1 MVEVM
6 TSRRPAHMGSPLS
19 AGGGRL
25 RFNPLRM
32 WRRRRRLREEA
43 AEEARFL
50 RLRHGDNAVTA
61 AQEKLVRPDITS
73 WGRAVL
79 TEAIRLLRS

>member
-1 MVEVM
+1 
-6 TSRRPAHMGSPLS
+6 
-19 AGGGRL
+19 
-25 RFNPLRM
+25 M

-50 RLRHGDNAVTA
+50 RLRHGDTAVSA
-61 AQEKLVRPDITS
+61 AQEKLARPDVTS

-79 TEAIRLLRS
+79 KEAIKLLQS